1 MVRKRWGRPSPAL
14 VVSIIALVVACA
26 GSATAA
32 SVLIIKKASQLKTG
46 VVTSRAIQNGT
57 ITGTDI
63 KGGSIPAS
71 KLAGGSALTGG
82 GGGLEAYNP
91 DGPTVKSGVQTVAT
105 LNVPAGEWAIFSNTV
120 ITRVVQNDSLLQTG
134 GTANASCALNAGGDE
149 TQAGGP
155 LSGNYSTTE
164 ANIHEQITRTFSAP
178 AKVTLNCTA
187 PVSWKAGGTSIIAI
201 QLGSVTRTQVTG

>member
-1 MVRKRWGRPSPAL
+1 L
-14 VVSIIALVVACA
+14 IVSIIALVIACA
-26 GSATAA
+26 GTAA
-32 SVLIIKKASQLKTG
+32 AAGVLIKKSSQLGTG
-46 VVTSRAIQNGT
+46 VVTSRSIQNGT
-57 ITGTDI
+57 ITGSDI
-63 KGGSIPAS
+63 KSGTINAA

-91 DGPTVKSGVQTVAT
+91 DGPTVKSGVQSVAT
-105 LNVPAGEWAIFSNTV
+105 LDLPPGEWAVFATTV
-120 ITRVVQNDSLLQTG
+120 ITRVVQNNSLLQIN
-134 GTANASCALNAGGDE
+134 GTANASCALNVSGDE
-149 TQAGGP
+149 TQGGGP